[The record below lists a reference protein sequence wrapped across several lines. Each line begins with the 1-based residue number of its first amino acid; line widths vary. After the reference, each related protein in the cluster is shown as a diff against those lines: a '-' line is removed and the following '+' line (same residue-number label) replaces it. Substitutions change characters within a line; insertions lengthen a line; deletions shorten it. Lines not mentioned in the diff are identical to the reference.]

1 MKKQVYELGD
11 SIAAVACGLGG
22 GSLSRQCWSECDA
35 AGSNYPLEKII
46 CSLSNL

>member
-22 GSLSRQCWSECDA
+22 GSLNRQCWSECDA
-35 AGSNYPLEKII
+35 AGCNYSPERII
-46 CSLSNL
+46 